1 MRVGH
6 WGSDHITGTALTIST
21 TTDHM
26 VLITGLEGGQHPYAL
41 YDAQGRTVAQGVVRA
56 TAGQAR
62 IPLPDVVPA
71 LYVLRIAD
79 HAAQVLHVPNR

>member
-1 MRVGH
+1 M
-6 WGSDHITGTALTIST
+6 
-21 TTDHM
+21 
-26 VLITGLEGGQHPYAL
+26 
-41 YDAQGRTVAQGVVRA
+41 AQRVVRA

-62 IPLPDVVPA
+62 IALPDVVPA